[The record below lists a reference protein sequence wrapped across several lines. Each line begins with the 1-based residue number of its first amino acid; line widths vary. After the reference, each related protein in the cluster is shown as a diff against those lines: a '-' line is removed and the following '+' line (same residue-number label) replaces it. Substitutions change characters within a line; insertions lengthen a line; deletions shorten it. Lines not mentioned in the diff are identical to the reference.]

1 MGKRG
6 LVIFDMDGTLLWL
19 PVNWDRV
26 YDRLRS
32 LFKSESAFSPLME
45 TVRRL
50 AGIDRELLRQALKI
64 IEEEE
69 KAAIPRLEVLE
80 GSKELLGELKARGY
94 HLVLVTLQGEGAAMM
109 ALRKSGLV
117 DFFEKVVTRNVSL
130 KRLDQILEAKKGYGG
145 RAVMVG
151 DKIDDATSAMK
162 AGCLSILVKSGDG
175 YVSEA
180 DLVVESLG
188 RDMKSILWRIDEYLK

>member
-1 MGKRG
+1 
-6 LVIFDMDGTLLWL
+6 MDGTLLWL

-32 LFKSESAFSPLME
+32 LFKSDSAFSPLME

-64 IEEEE
+64 IGEEE

-80 GSKELLGELKARGY
+80 GAKELLGELKARGY

-109 ALRKSGLV
+109 ALGKSGLA
-117 DFFEKVVTRNVSL
+117 DFEKVVTRNVSL
-130 KRLDQILEAKKGYGG
+130 KRLDQILEAKKGYGV

-151 DKIDDATSAMK
+151 DKIDDAISAMK
-162 AGCLSILVKSGDG
+162 AGCLSILVKSGDD
-175 YVSEA
+175 YVPEA
-180 DLVVESLG
+180 DLVVESLE
-188 RDMKSILWRIDEYLK
+188 RNMKSILRRIDDYLRLSN